1 MDVNPSMCFCIARKP
16 LKKRSSK
23 LLKAAESTP
32 PMSSRYSRGNLKG
45 ADSKLMLNP
54 GESSDEMRCIR
65 RSTVVAMRGK
75 GRQYGRYYLPPSMKP

>member
-16 LKKRSSK
+16 LRKRSSK

-54 GESSDEMRCIR
+54 GESSDEMRMRCTR
-65 RSTVVAMRGK
+65 QSRCDVRAGTTVW
-75 GRQYGRYYLPPSMKP
+75 